1 MKLSELTKSEVASY
15 LKLDET
21 EMTPGELLELDG
33 YLNASKNFIKNYTG
47 QEMLYLDEHPEINHV
62 ALVLCEDM
70 HDNRSM
76 YVDKN
81 QLNSFVN
88 MILGMHCIN
97 LL

>member
-1 MKLSELTKSEVASY
+1 VKLSEITRSEVVSY

-21 EMTPGELLELDG
+21 TMTPEELTEIDG
-33 YLNASKNFIKNYTG
+33 YLAASKSFIKNYTG
-47 QEMLYLDEHPEINHV
+47 QGIIYLDEHPEINHV

-81 QLNSFVN
+81 NLNNFVS

-97 LL
+97 LI